1 MNFSKLR
8 HRIIFLRPT
17 DMIKNSMGETVP
29 RYKPFKPYLPLSIQV
44 DADKVYLSHDNDGNA
59 VLKYIDGKPY
69 AHKLA
74 LQNFSVAGLVAP
86 MSGREYEESQK
97 IRAETTYKIST
108 RFFRH
113 ITSDMR
119 ILYDNREFEILSVLD
134 LGGKHDELQIVAA
147 EKDSKSAQTFNG
159 DDYDGKR

>member
-29 RYKPFKPYLPLSIQV
+29 RYKPFKPYLPLPIQV

-59 VLKYIDGKPY
+59 VLKYLDGKPY

-119 ILYDNREFEILSVLD
+119 ILYDNREFEIVSVLD

-147 EKDSKSAQTFNG
+147 EKDSKSAQTVIG
-159 DDYDGKR
+159 DDNDGE

>member
-29 RYKPFKPYLPLSIQV
+29 RYKPFKPYLPLPIQV

-159 DDYDGKR
+159 DDNNGE